1 MKYCGQRNWD
11 FATNSGFIIIIS
23 FQPDVVDPRFFPTL
37 NYVGSHNLSL
47 KYQRVTASGC
57 KDIKIRK
64 KAFVAKTQFLYIYIL
79 SICVFFCKFLF
90 LFSEFHFQE
99 H

>member
-1 MKYCGQRNWD
+1 MIIKFSTEYEILWTKELRFCYKRSD
-11 FATNSGFIIIIS
+11 FIIIIS

-64 KAFVAKTQFLYIYIL
+64 PGFVAKTQFL
-79 SICVFFCKFLF
+79 F
-90 LFSEFHFQE
+90 
-99 H
+99 